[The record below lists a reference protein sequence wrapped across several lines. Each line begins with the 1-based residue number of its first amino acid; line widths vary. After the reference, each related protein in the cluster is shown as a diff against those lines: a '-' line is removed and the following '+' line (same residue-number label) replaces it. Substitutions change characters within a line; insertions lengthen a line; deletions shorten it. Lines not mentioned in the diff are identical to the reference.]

1 MGSSKKTET
10 SSDSNEKSS
19 PSGQKDDPGPPE
31 TEEGF
36 STSGT
41 DPFQSKNTP
50 DDGPQTGDDEAE
62 NDEAENGEPSAE
74 GVQGEEIV
82 VHSREGEQASEN
94 ESTEDESAGDGPTT
108 LPAVDSGELEDLDPE
123 MRRRIVK
130 NPNRKESYKA
140 AAEFYR
146 ESLSENTWN
155 AYRNAWN
162 DFLDFCEQEGDQP
175 LPAAPETVAFYLGHL
190 AVQPDSDSGEAG
202 EDGLAVSTIEVRL
215 HAISYFHSEAG
226 GDDPTKNRKVK
237 KVMRGIRRRKKE
249 GEGASPLLATQ
260 IRKIVDALPKKKE
273 AYTQNKLDRVEGT
286 PSDPLTSG
294 EKRYLKLLI
303 RRNRAIILLGF
314 AGAFRRSEIAGLRF
328 EDVEH
333 YPERGLKV
341 TIPKSKTDQT
351 GSGQIVHIQKI
362 EGDYDPVEAFL
373 NWKASAE
380 DLGKGPVFRG
390 ITRGGNL
397 RSSSIAGEAI
407 NRIVK
412 EGIDLAGIPDPEAY
426 SAHSLRAGHATQA
439 TLNGVPAESTMNTTR
454 HESRNQF
461 ADYVRDDEEAF
472 KRSTSGSVGLG
483 DLGDR

>member
-1 MGSSKKTET
+1 MGSSKETET
-10 SSDSNEKSS
+10 STDGNGKPPPPPTKRGEDSGRQQN
-19 PSGQKDDPGPPE
+19 
-31 TEEGF
+31 EEGF

-41 DPFQSKNTP
+41 DPFQSKNAP
-50 DDGPQTGDDEAE
+50 DGHPKTED
-62 NDEAENGEPSAE
+62 NDAGADVAE
-74 GVQGEEIV
+74 GDETGAEKAQSEGVV
-82 VHSREGEQASEN
+82 VHSRQGKQSSEE
-94 ESTEDESAGDGPTT
+94 ESVEDESTT

-130 NPNRKESYKA
+130 NPTRKESYKA

-155 AYRNAWN
+155 AYQNAWN

-190 AVQPDSDSGEAG
+190 AVKPDPGSGEAG

-226 GDDPTKNRKVK
+226 AGDPTKDRKVK
-237 KVMRGIRRRKKE
+237 KVMRGIRRRKKD

-260 IRKIVDALPKKKE
+260 IRKIIDALPKKKE
-273 AYTQNKLDRVEGT
+273 VYIENKLDRVEGT

-294 EKRYLKLLI
+294 EKRHLNLLI

-314 AGAFRRSEIAGLRF
+314 AGAFRRSEIAGLRY

-333 YPERGLKV
+333 YPEQGLRV

-351 GSGQIVHIQKI
+351 GTGQTVHIQKL

-373 NWKASAE
+373 KWKASAE
-380 DLGKGPVFRG
+380 DLGSGPVFRG
-390 ITRGGNL
+390 VTRGGNL
-397 RSSSIAGEAI
+397 RTSSIAGEAI

-461 ADYVRDDEEAF
+461 AGYVRNDEEAF
-472 KRSTSGSVGLG
+472 QSSTSGSVGLE
-483 DLGDR
+483 DLSDQ